1 MSHSPSFSAASA
13 LQWCRTDSIFT
24 ALEPV
29 SSSNDMHRI
38 PLGQEVHGLTFAELC
53 KMYLALGLE
62 EDNGQVCFIGLV
74 ISTR

>member
-1 MSHSPSFSAASA
+1 
-13 LQWCRTDSIFT
+13 
-24 ALEPV
+24 
-29 SSSNDMHRI
+29 MHRI